1 MKINP
6 GQLGQALEKSLAPV
20 YLVSGDE
27 PLLVQ
32 EACDQVRARAREAG
46 FNDRQVYHADQHL
59 NWGALRDELGA
70 MSLFAERRRIE
81 IHLPTGKLGDGR
93 DVIEHA
99 LTQPADDILLLLIST
114 RLDAAET
121 RRKWYKQLQKTG
133 VHVTV
138 WPVDADKFAGWL
150 QQRARSRGLTLTQG
164 ALNLLAERLEGNLLA
179 ASQEL
184 DRLSLLAAE
193 KTINEDVV
201 EAAVQYSARFNIFEV
216 ISDLLA
222 GRAPH
227 ASKVITTLQQE
238 GESPLGLLAV
248 LVRDINMTLELQ
260 QAMKRREVP
269 ATFLKKH
276 GVFQPQRARAIEQA
290 ARRLRPPTLHQ
301 ALTLCSEADRAAKG
315 YGDLSPWHHLS
326 DLAVLLRQGGT

>member
-32 EACDQVRARAREAG
+32 EACDQIRARARKEG
-46 FNDRQVYHADQHL
+46 FNDRQVYYADQHL
-59 NWGALRDELGA
+59 NWGGVRDELSA
-70 MSLFAERRRIE
+70 MSLFAEQRRIE

-93 DVIEHA
+93 DVIEQA
-99 LTQPADDILLLLIST
+99 LLAPADDILLLLISA

-138 WPVDADKFAGWL
+138 WPIDNDKFAGWL

-164 ALNLLAERLEGNLLA
+164 ALNLLSERLEGNLLA

-184 DRLSLLAAE
+184 DRLELLSPE

-201 EAAVQYSARFNIFEV
+201 QEAVQYSARFNIFEV
-216 ISDLLA
+216 ITDLLA
-222 GRAPH
+222 GRAAH
-227 ASKVITTLQQE
+227 AQKVITTLRQE
-238 GESPLGLLAV
+238 GENPLGLLAV
-248 LVRDINMTLELQ
+248 LVRDINLTLELQ
-260 QAMKRREVP
+260 QAMKQREVP
-269 ATFLKKH
+269 GTFLKKN

-290 ARRLRPPTLHQ
+290 ARRLDQARLHQ
-301 ALTLCSEADRAAKG
+301 ALNLCSDADRAAKG
-315 YGDLSPWHHLS
+315 FGDLPAWHHLS
-326 DLAVLLRQGGT
+326 DLAALLKH

>member
-32 EACDQVRARAREAG
+32 EACDQIRARAREAG

-59 NWGALRDELGA
+59 NWGALREELGA
-70 MSLFAERRRIE
+70 MSLFAEQRRIE

-93 DVIEHA
+93 DVIEQA
-99 LTQPADDILLLLIST
+99 LLNPADDILLLLIST

-138 WPVDADKFAGWL
+138 WPIDADRFGGWL
-150 QQRARSRGLTLTQG
+150 QQRAKSKGLTLTRG

-184 DRLSLLAAE
+184 DRLALLSTDQ
-193 KTINEDVV
+193 TINEDAV
-201 EAAVQYSARFNIFEV
+201 EEAVQYSARFNIFEV
-216 ISDLLA
+216 ITDLLA
-222 GRAPH
+222 GRAAH
-227 ASKVITTLQQE
+227 AQKVITTLQQE
-238 GESPLGLLAV
+238 GENPLGLLAV
-248 LVRDINMTLELQ
+248 LVRDLNMTLELQ
-260 QAMKRREVP
+260 RAMKQREAP
-269 ATFLKKH
+269 ATFLKKN
-276 GVFQPQRARAIEQA
+276 GVFQPQRARVIEQA
-290 ARRLRPPTLHQ
+290 ARRLPLTTLHQ
-301 ALTLCSEADRAAKG
+301 ALNLCSDADRAAKG
-315 YGDLSPWHHLS
+315 FGDLPPWHHLS
-326 DLAVLLRQGGT
+326 DLAVLLRQS

>member
-32 EACDQVRARAREAG
+32 EACDQIRARARNAG

-59 NWGALRDELGA
+59 NWGLVRDELSA
-70 MSLFAERRRIE
+70 MSLFAEQRRIE

-93 DVIEHA
+93 DVIEQA
-99 LTQPADDILLLLIST
+99 LTQPADDILLLLISA

-121 RRKWYKQLQKTG
+121 RRKWYKQLQKAG
-133 VHVTV
+133 VHVTI
-138 WPVDADKFAGWL
+138 WPIDPDKFGGWL

-184 DRLSLLAAE
+184 DRLELLTPD

-201 EAAVQYSARFNIFEV
+201 EDAVQYSARFNIFEV
-216 ISDLLA
+216 ITDLLA
-222 GRAPH
+222 GRAAH
-227 ASKVITTLQQE
+227 AQKVIVTLKQE
-238 GESPLGLLAV
+238 GENPLGLLAV
-248 LVRDINMTLELQ
+248 LVRDINIALALQ
-260 QAMKRREVP
+260 RAMKNREVP
-269 ATFLKKH
+269 GTFLKKN

-290 ARRLRPPTLHQ
+290 ARRLNTTQLHQ
-301 ALTLCSEADRAAKG
+301 ALNLCSNADRAAKG
-315 YGDLSPWHHLS
+315 FGDLPPWHHLS
-326 DLAVLLRQGGT
+326 DLATLLRQ

>member
-6 GQLGQALEKSLAPV
+6 GQLAQALEKSLAPV

-32 EACDQVRARAREAG
+32 EACDQIRARARDAG
-46 FNDRQVYHADQHL
+46 FKDRQVYHADQHL
-59 NWGALRDELGA
+59 NWGAVRDELGA
-70 MSLFAERRRIE
+70 MSLFAEQRRIE

-93 DVIEHA
+93 DVIEKA
-99 LTQPADDILLLLIST
+99 LVEPADDILLLLISA

-121 RRKWYKQLQKTG
+121 KRKWYKQLQKTG

-138 WPVDADKFAGWL
+138 WPIDNDKFGGWL

-164 ALNLLAERLEGNLLA
+164 ALNLLTERLEGNLLA

-184 DRLSLLAAE
+184 DRLELLTPD

-201 EAAVQYSARFNIFEV
+201 EEAVQYSARFSIFE
-216 ISDLLA
+216 IITDLLA
-222 GRAPH
+222 GRAAH
-227 ASKVITTLQQE
+227 AQKVIASLKQE
-238 GESPLGLLAV
+238 GENPLGLLAM
-248 LVRDINMTLELQ
+248 LVRDLNMTLELQ
-260 QAMKRREVP
+260 LAMKQREVP
-269 ATFLKKH
+269 GTFLKKN

-290 ARRLRPPTLHQ
+290 ARRLDARRLHQ
-301 ALTLCSEADRAAKG
+301 ALNLCGDADRAAKG
-315 YGDLSPWHHLS
+315 FGDLPPWHHLS
-326 DLAVLLRQGGT
+326 DLAALLR

>member
-6 GQLGQALEKSLAPV
+6 GQLAQALEKSLAPV

-32 EACDQVRARAREAG
+32 EACDQIRARARDAG

-59 NWGALRDELGA
+59 NWGSVRDELGA

-81 IHLPTGKLGDGR
+81 IHLPSGKLGDGR
-93 DVIEHA
+93 DVIEQA
-99 LTQPADDILLLLIST
+99 LLEPADDILLLLISA

-121 RRKWYKQLQKTG
+121 KRKWYKQLQKAG

-138 WPVDADKFAGWL
+138 WPIDNDKFGGWL

-184 DRLSLLAAE
+184 DRLELLTPD

-201 EAAVQYSARFNIFEV
+201 EEAVQYSARFNIFEV
-216 ISDLLA
+216 ITDLLA
-222 GRAPH
+222 GNASH
-227 ASKVITTLQQE
+227 AQKVITSLRQE
-238 GESPLGLLAV
+238 GENPLGLLAM
-248 LVRDINMTLELQ
+248 LVRDLNMTLELQ
-260 QAMKRREVP
+260 QAMKKREVP
-269 ATFLKKH
+269 GNFLKKN

-290 ARRLRPPTLHQ
+290 ARRLNAARLHQ
-301 ALTLCSEADRAAKG
+301 ALNLCSDADRAAKG
-315 YGDLSPWHHLS
+315 FGDLPPWHHLS
-326 DLAVLLRQGGT
+326 DLAALLRQ

>member
-6 GQLGQALEKSLAPV
+6 GQLAQALEKSLAPV

-32 EACDQVRARAREAG
+32 EACDQIRARARDAG

-59 NWGALRDELGA
+59 NWGAVRDELGA
-70 MSLFAERRRIE
+70 MSLFAEQRRIE

-93 DVIEHA
+93 DVIEKA
-99 LTQPADDILLLLIST
+99 LVEPADDILLLLISA

-121 RRKWYKQLQKTG
+121 KRKWYKQLQKTG

-138 WPVDADKFAGWL
+138 WPIDNDKFGGWL

-164 ALNLLAERLEGNLLA
+164 ALNLLTERLEGNLLA

-184 DRLSLLAAE
+184 DRLELLTPD

-201 EAAVQYSARFNIFEV
+201 EDAVQYSARFSIFE
-216 ISDLLA
+216 IITDLLA
-222 GRAPH
+222 GRAAH
-227 ASKVITTLQQE
+227 AQKVIASLKQE
-238 GESPLGLLAV
+238 GENPLGLLAM
-248 LVRDINMTLELQ
+248 LVRDLNMTLELQ
-260 QAMKRREVP
+260 LAMKQREVP
-269 ATFLKKH
+269 GTFLKKN

-290 ARRLRPPTLHQ
+290 ARRLDARRLHQ
-301 ALTLCSEADRAAKG
+301 ALNLCSDADRAAKG
-315 YGDLSPWHHLS
+315 FGDLPPWHHLS
-326 DLAVLLRQGGT
+326 DLAALLR

>member
-6 GQLGQALEKSLAPV
+6 GQLAQALEKSLAPV

-32 EACDQVRARAREAG
+32 EACDQIRTKARDSG

-59 NWGALRDELGA
+59 NWGGVRDELSA
-70 MSLFAERRRIE
+70 MSLFAEQRRIE

-93 DVIEHA
+93 DVVEQALIE
-99 LTQPADDILLLLIST
+99 PADDILLLLIST

-121 RRKWYKQLQKTG
+121 KRKWYKQLQKTG

-138 WPVDADKFAGWL
+138 WPIDSDKFASWL

-164 ALNLLAERLEGNLLA
+164 ALNLLTERLEGNLLA

-184 DRLSLLAAE
+184 DRLELLTKD

-201 EAAVQYSARFNIFEV
+201 ESAVQYSARFSIFEV
-216 ISDLLA
+216 ISDLLS
-222 GRAPH
+222 GRAAH
-227 ASKVITTLQQE
+227 AQKVIASLKQE
-238 GESPLGLLAV
+238 GENPLGLLAM

-260 QAMKRREVP
+260 QAMKNRAAP
-269 ATFLKKH
+269 GTFLKKN

-290 ARRLRPPTLHQ
+290 ARRHNTARLHQ
-301 ALTLCSEADRAAKG
+301 ALNLCSNADRTAKG
-315 YGDLSPWHHLS
+315 FGDLSPWHHLS
-326 DLAVLLRQGGT
+326 DLATLLKQ

>member
-6 GQLGQALEKSLAPV
+6 GQLAQALEKSLASV

-32 EACDQVRARAREAG
+32 EACDQIRARARDAG

-59 NWGALRDELGA
+59 NWGAVRDELGA
-70 MSLFAERRRIE
+70 MSLFAEQRRIE

-93 DVIEHA
+93 DVIEKA
-99 LTQPADDILLLLIST
+99 LVEPADDILLLLISA

-121 RRKWYKQLQKTG
+121 KRKWYKQLQKTG

-138 WPVDADKFAGWL
+138 WPIDNDKFGGWL

-164 ALNLLAERLEGNLLA
+164 ALNLLTERLEGNLLA

-184 DRLSLLAAE
+184 DRLELLTPD

-201 EAAVQYSARFNIFEV
+201 EDAVQYSARFSIFE
-216 ISDLLA
+216 IITDLLA
-222 GRAPH
+222 GRAAH
-227 ASKVITTLQQE
+227 AQKVIASLKQE
-238 GESPLGLLAV
+238 GENPLGLLAM
-248 LVRDINMTLELQ
+248 LVRDLNMTLELQ
-260 QAMKRREVP
+260 LAMKQREVP
-269 ATFLKKH
+269 GTFLKKN

-290 ARRLRPPTLHQ
+290 ARRLDARRLHQ
-301 ALTLCSEADRAAKG
+301 ALNLCSDADRAAKG
-315 YGDLSPWHHLS
+315 FGDLPPWHHLS
-326 DLAVLLRQGGT
+326 DLAALLR

>member
-6 GQLGQALEKSLAPV
+6 GQLAQALEKSLAPV

-32 EACDQVRARAREAG
+32 EACDQIRARARDAG

-59 NWGALRDELGA
+59 NWGGVRDELGA
-70 MSLFAERRRIE
+70 MSLFAEQRRIE

-93 DVIEHA
+93 DVIEQA
-99 LTQPADDILLLLIST
+99 LVEPADDILLLLISA

-121 RRKWYKQLQKTG
+121 KRKWYKQLQKTG

-138 WPVDADKFAGWL
+138 WPIDNDKFGGWL

-164 ALNLLAERLEGNLLA
+164 ALNLLTERLEGNLLA

-184 DRLSLLAAE
+184 DRLELLTRD

-201 EAAVQYSARFNIFEV
+201 QEAVQYSARFNIFEV
-216 ISDLLA
+216 ITDLLA
-222 GRAPH
+222 GRAAH
-227 ASKVITTLQQE
+227 AQKVIASLKQE
-238 GESPLGLLAV
+238 GENPLGLLAM

-260 QAMKRREVP
+260 QAMKNREVP
-269 ATFLKKH
+269 GTFLKKN

-290 ARRLRPPTLHQ
+290 ARRLKVSQLHQ
-301 ALTLCSEADRAAKG
+301 ALHLCSEADRAAKG
-315 YGDLSPWHHLS
+315 FGDLSPWHHLA
-326 DLAVLLRQGGT
+326 DLATLLKQ

>member
-6 GQLGQALEKSLAPV
+6 GQLGPALEKSLAPV

-32 EACDQVRARAREAG
+32 EACDQIRTRARGAG
-46 FNDRQVYHADQHL
+46 FNDRQVYYADQHL
-59 NWGALRDELGA
+59 NWGAVRDELSA
-70 MSLFAERRRIE
+70 MSLFAEQRRIE

-93 DVIEHA
+93 DVIEQA
-99 LTQPADDILLLLIST
+99 LIKPADDILLLLISA

-121 RRKWYKQLQKTG
+121 KRKWYKQLQKAG

-138 WPVDADKFAGWL
+138 WPIDPDKFGGWL

-184 DRLSLLAAE
+184 DRLELLTPD

-201 EAAVQYSARFNIFEV
+201 EDAVQYSARFNIFEV
-216 ISDLLA
+216 ITDLLA
-222 GRAPH
+222 GRAAH
-227 ASKVITTLQQE
+227 AQKVIATLRQE
-238 GESPLGLLAV
+238 GENPLGLLAM
-248 LVRDINMTLELQ
+248 LVRDINMTLALQ
-260 QAMKRREVP
+260 QAMKNREVP
-269 ATFLKKH
+269 GTFLKKN

-290 ARRLRPPTLHQ
+290 ARRLNTPQLHQ
-301 ALTLCSEADRAAKG
+301 ALNLCSNADRAAKG
-315 YGDLSPWHHLS
+315 FGDLPPWHHLS
-326 DLAVLLRQGGT
+326 DLATLLRQ

>member
-6 GQLGQALEKSLAPV
+6 GQLAQALEKSLAPV

-32 EACDQVRARAREAG
+32 EACDQIRARARDAG

-59 NWGALRDELGA
+59 NWGAVRDELGA
-70 MSLFAERRRIE
+70 MSLFAEQRRIE

-93 DVIEHA
+93 DVIEKA
-99 LTQPADDILLLLIST
+99 LVEPADDILLLLISA
-114 RLDAAET
+114 RLDTAET
-121 RRKWYKQLQKTG
+121 KRKWYKQLQKTG

-138 WPVDADKFAGWL
+138 WPIDNDKFGGWL

-164 ALNLLAERLEGNLLA
+164 ALNLLTERLEGNLLA

-184 DRLSLLAAE
+184 DRLELLTPD

-201 EAAVQYSARFNIFEV
+201 EEAVQYSARFSIFE
-216 ISDLLA
+216 IITDLLA
-222 GRAPH
+222 GRAAH
-227 ASKVITTLQQE
+227 AQKVIASLKQE
-238 GESPLGLLAV
+238 GENPLGLLAM
-248 LVRDINMTLELQ
+248 LVRDLNMTLELQ
-260 QAMKRREVP
+260 LAMKQREVP
-269 ATFLKKH
+269 GTFLKKN

-290 ARRLRPPTLHQ
+290 ARRLDARRLHQ
-301 ALTLCSEADRAAKG
+301 ALNLCSDADRAAKG
-315 YGDLSPWHHLS
+315 FGDLPPWHHLS
-326 DLAVLLRQGGT
+326 DLAALLR